1 MIISKYWELCY
12 MNFKKIAVED
22 LEFFKV
28 LLPVNAVITEQEQLI
43 IAGSDETEDLCFLP
57 EVVLKPSSAS
67 DISAIMSYCFK
78 ENIPVT
84 PRGGGTGLSGGALPV
99 AGGIV
104 LDTSRM
110 NNIIEIDTDNF
121 RVTTQPGVITQV
133 LQGAVAEKGLFYPV
147 DPSSKGSCFIGG
159 NMAENSGGPRAVKY
173 GTVKDYVLN
182 LEAVL
187 PDGRIIKT
195 GAGVLKNATGY
206 NLTQLLVGSEGTLAI
221 VTEITLKLIP
231 AVQHNVLMLIPFYNA
246 VDACKAVNTIMRSGI
261 TPSALEFMERD
272 ALEWTIKYTNDSSIE
287 LPEEI
292 NAHLLVELDG
302 NHNDLLYKQADQIT
316 LLMEQY
322 NTGAILFADDEAQKN
337 RLWALRRKVGKAVKS
352 NSVYKEE
359 DTVVP
364 RAELPALLTFVKEL
378 GSRYGFHSVCYG
390 HAGDGNLHINIVKT
404 GMSDEDWNNK
414 LPIAIRELFTETV
427 RLGGTIS
434 GEHGIGWV
442 QKNYM
447 DIAFTNTEMELM
459 KSIKNIFDPKG
470 ILNPGK
476 MFP

>member
-12 MNFKKIAVED
+12 MNFKKIAAED
-22 LEFFKV
+22 LGFFAEI
-28 LLPVNAVITEQEQLI
+28 LGQGAVITEQEQLI
-43 IAGSDETEDLCFLP
+43 IAGCDETEDLSFIP
-57 EVVLKPSSAS
+57 EVVLKPSTTAEV
-67 DISAIMSYCFK
+67 SAIMSYCFK

-84 PRGGGTGLSGGALPV
+84 PRGAGTGLSGGALPV
-99 AGGIV
+99 AGGVV

-110 NNIIEIDTDNF
+110 NNIIKIDTDNF
-121 RVTTQPGVITQV
+121 QVTTQPGVITQV
-133 LQGAVAEKGLFYPV
+133 LQEVVSKKGLFYPV

-159 NMAENSGGPRAVKY
+159 NVAENSGGPRAIKY
-173 GTVKDYVLN
+173 GTAKDYVLN

-187 PDGRIIKT
+187 PNGQIIKT
-195 GAGVLKNATGY
+195 GANVLKNATGY

-231 AVQHNVLMLIPFYNA
+231 AVAYNVLMLIPFHNA

-272 ALEWTIKYTNDSSIE
+272 ALEWTMKYTNDNSIE
-287 LPEEI
+287 LPKEI

-302 NHNDLLYKQADQIT
+302 NDKDLLYKEAEQVAQ
-316 LLMEQY
+316 LLEQY

-337 RLWALRRKVGKAVKS
+337 RLWSVRRKVGEAVKS

-364 RAELPALLTFVKEL
+364 RAELPTLLAFVKEL
-378 GSRYGFHSVCYG
+378 GTQYGFHSVCYG

-404 GMSDEDWNNK
+404 GMSDDDWNNK
-414 LPIAIRELFTETV
+414 LPLAIRELFTETV
-427 RLGGTIS
+427 RLGGTLS

-442 QKNYM
+442 QKRYM
-447 DIAFTNTEMELM
+447 DIAFGDTEIQLM

-470 ILNPGK
+470 ILNPDK